1 MAEEVRVLDER
12 DERFSAVAKF
22 DWDLNGFIGS
32 LQPGEVGKII
42 SRGDLR
48 WLERRFRMYT
58 PGKYKFTFE
67 RDETE
72 NVYVTTVER
81 L

>member
-1 MAEEVRVLDER
+1 MAEEEKVLDER
-12 DERFSAVAKF
+12 NFPIVVKF
-22 DWDLNGFIGS
+22 DWEINGFIGS
-32 LQPGEVGKII
+32 LRPGEVGKII

-48 WLERRFRMYT
+48 WLERRLRMQR
-58 PGKYKFTFE
+58 PGKFRVTSE